1 MAHYHATIDSPCGP
15 AETFDYL
22 ATFSNAEQWDPG
34 VLSGEQLDSGP
45 VRVGTRFRLVVP
57 FLGRRLPLTY
67 VVTRYSPAGM
77 IALEAVS
84 GLLRLVDWI
93 EVAAE
98 GDGATVSYDADVR
111 LRGPL
116 RLLDPMLQRGFGA
129 VGDRAAAGLAAA
141 LAGRPQGVVDGSQ
154 GVAGGLKGEPGGL
167 KSVTGAPG
175 GVAGGPGG
183 AVDGP
188 ESAAG
193 GSEAAG

>member
-1 MAHYHATIDSPCGP
+1 MVHYHATIDSPCGP

-141 LAGRPQGVVDGSQ
+141 LAGRSQGVVGGSQ
-154 GVAGGLKGEPGGL
+154 GVVGGSQGVVGGP
-167 KSVTGAPG
+167 K

-183 AVDGP
+183 AVGGP

>member
-84 GLLRLVDWI
+84 GLLRLVEWI

-129 VGDRAAAGLAAA
+129 VGDRAAVGLAAA
-141 LAGRPQGVVDGSQ
+141 LAGRPQGVV
-154 GVAGGLKGEPGGL
+154 GGPE
-167 KSVTGAPG
+167 A
-175 GVAGGPGG
+175 VAGGPEGVAG
-183 AVDGP
+183 DPEGVVGGP
-188 ESAAG
+188 EGVVG
-193 GSEAAG
+193 GFEAAG

>member
-1 MAHYHATIDSPCGP
+1 MAHYHATIESPCGP

-45 VRVGTRFRLVVP
+45 VQVGTRFRLVVP

-77 IALEAVS
+77 IALEAAS
-84 GLLRLVDWI
+84 GLLRLADWI
-93 EVAAE
+93 EVAGE

-129 VGDRAAAGLAAA
+129 VGDRAAAGLAAV
-141 LAGRPQGVVDGSQ
+141 LAGRSQ
-154 GVAGGLKGEPGGL
+154 GVAGVPGGM
-167 KSVTGAPG
+167 V
-175 GVAGGPGG
+175 GGPEG
-183 AVDGP
+183 AVSGP

>member
-1 MAHYHATIDSPCGP
+1 MAHYHATIDSPRGQ
-15 AETFDYL
+15 AETFVYL
-22 ATFSNAEQWDPG
+22 ATFSNAAQWDPG
-34 VLSGEQLDSGP
+34 VLSGEQRDPGP

-67 VVTRYSPAGM
+67 VVTRYSRDGM
-77 IALEAVS
+77 IALEAVN

-93 EVAAE
+93 EVAAA

-116 RLLDPMLQRGFGA
+116 RLLDPVLQRGFGA
-129 VGDRAAAGLAAA
+129 VGERAAAGLASA
-141 LAGRPQGVVDGSQ
+141 LAGRPQGVV
-154 GVAGGLKGEPGGL
+154 GE
-167 KSVTGAPG
+167 
-175 GVAGGPGG
+175 
-183 AVDGP
+183 P

>member
-45 VRVGTRFRLVVP
+45 VRVGTRFWLVVP

-141 LAGRPQGVVDGSQ
+141 LAGRPEGAAGGPEGVVGGSQ
-154 GVAGGLKGEPGGL
+154 GVAGR
-167 KSVTGAPG
+167 PG

-183 AVDGP
+183 VAGGP
-188 ESAAG
+188 ESAAS

>member
-1 MAHYHATIDSPCGP
+1 MVHYHATIDSPCGP

-98 GDGATVSYDADVR
+98 GDGVTVSYDADVR

-141 LAGRPQGVVDGSQ
+141 LAGRSQGVV
-154 GVAGGLKGEPGGL
+154 GGPK
-167 KSVTGAPG
+167 

-183 AVDGP
+183 AVGGP

>member
-1 MAHYHATIDSPCGP
+1 MAHYHATIDSPCGA

-22 ATFSNAEQWDPG
+22 ATFSNAAQWDPG
-34 VLSGEQLDSGP
+34 VLSGEQLDPGP

-67 VVTRYSPAGM
+67 VVSRYSRDGM
-77 IALEAVS
+77 IALEAAT
-84 GLLRLVDWI
+84 GLLQLADWI
-93 EVAAE
+93 EVAAD

-141 LAGRPQGVVDGSQ
+141 LAGRPEGATGGS
-154 GVAGGLKGEPGGL
+154 E
-167 KSVTGAPG
+167 GA
-175 GVAGGPGG
+175 AGGPEG
-183 AVDGP
+183 AASGP
-188 ESAAG
+188 
-193 GSEAAG
+193 EAAG

>member
-1 MAHYHATIDSPCGP
+1 MAHYHAAIDSPYGP

-22 ATFSNAEQWDPG
+22 ATFSNAEQGDPG
-34 VLSGEQLDSGP
+34 VLSGEQRDSGP

-67 VVTRYSPAGM
+67 VVTRYSPAGV

-84 GLLRLVDWI
+84 GLLRLGDWT

-98 GDGATVSYDADVR
+98 GDRATVSYDADVR

-141 LAGRPQGVVDGSQ
+141 LAGR
-154 GVAGGLKGEPGGL
+154 
-167 KSVTGAPG
+167 APG
-175 GVAGGPGG
+175 GGGGAGGGPGDG
-183 AVDGP
+183 AGRS

>member
-1 MAHYHATIDSPCGP
+1 MAHYHATIDSPCGL

-141 LAGRPQGVVDGSQ
+141 LARRP
-154 GVAGGLKGEPGGL
+154 E
-167 KSVTGAPG
+167 GA
-175 GVAGGPGG
+175 AGGPEG
-183 AVDGP
+183 AASGPEGAAGGP
-188 ESAAG
+188 ESAAS

>member
-34 VLSGEQLDSGP
+34 VLTGEQLDSGP

-93 EVAAE
+93 EVAARR
-98 GDGATVSYDADVR
+98 DGATVSYDADVR

-129 VGDRAAAGLAAA
+129 VGDRAAAGLAAV
-141 LAGRPQGVVDGSQ
+141 LAGRSQ
-154 GVAGGLKGEPGGL
+154 GVAGVPGGM
-167 KSVTGAPG
+167 V
-175 GVAGGPGG
+175 GGPEG
-183 AVDGP
+183 AVSGP

>member
-57 FLGRRLPLTY
+57 FLGRRVPLTY

-116 RLLDPMLQRGFGA
+116 RL
-129 VGDRAAAGLAAA
+129 
-141 LAGRPQGVVDGSQ
+141 
-154 GVAGGLKGEPGGL
+154 
-167 KSVTGAPG
+167 
-175 GVAGGPGG
+175 
-183 AVDGP
+183 
-188 ESAAG
+188 
-193 GSEAAG
+193 